1 MLPLR
6 YRATSYNKKSI
17 ICQFFIGVGLSL
29 GIWGFGFALGR
40 KRTLVVG
47 SVHGNR
53 LSFFSWNLTSAF
65 LVLPLGFYE

>member
-17 ICQFFIGVGLSL
+17 ISQFLIGVGLSL

-53 LSFFSWNLTSAF
+53 LSFFF
-65 LVLPLGFYE
+65 LESYICLFSITTGVL